1 MDLLI
6 FIILGTQP
14 HRFDRLIDAI
24 QSSSLDEEVIVQ
36 SSGIDYSNPKMK
48 FIPFIDFMDFDRY
61 IEEASFVIS
70 HGGTGAII
78 QSLKH
83 HKKVIVC
90 ARLAHYNEHIN
101 NHQQEIVDAFVAAGY
116 ILELKEGQL
125 LDDVIQSLDSFEPK
139 PFESNQANFRNR
151 LKEAIESFDQLI

>member
-6 FIILGTQP
+6 FVILGTQP
-14 HRFDRLIDAI
+14 HRFDRLLEAI
-24 QSSSLDEEVIVQ
+24 QASSLDEEIIVQ
-36 SSGIDYSNPKMK
+36 SSDSDYHYTKMK
-48 FIPFIDFMDFDRY
+48 FISYIDFMDFGRY
-61 IEEASFVIS
+61 VEAASFVIS

-78 QSLKH
+78 QSLKL

-101 NHQQEIVDAFVAAGY
+101 DHQQEIVNAFVAAGY

-125 LDDVIQSLDSFEPK
+125 LDDVIRQLETFEPT
-139 PFESNQANFRNR
+139 PFESNQANFLNK
-151 LKEAIESFDQLI
+151 LKAAIESFDQLI